1 MIIILM
7 GPPGGGKGSQA
18 KVLKTHYSIPHI
30 STGDMFR
37 ENIKNETVLG
47 KKVKAILA
55 AGELVPDS
63 LTDELVLDRLSQPDA
78 KGGFILDGYPR
89 NLAQAVELDRI
100 LAKLGFT
107 ITKVVNIDA
116 NDELIV
122 ARLAGRRVCP
132 KCGETYHIP
141 NMPPKVSGK
150 CDKCNADIV
159 QRADDQEST
168 IRSRLSLYHENSKPI
183 EQFYED
189 KGLFCT
195 VDGNVSIEHTK
206 AQIIEVLGK

>member
-37 ENIKNETVLG
+37 ENIKNETLLG

-89 NLAQAVELDRI
+89 NHAQAVELDRI
-100 LAKLGFT
+100 LAKLGFN

-116 NDELIV
+116 SDELIV
-122 ARLAGRRVCP
+122 TRLAGRRVCP
-132 KCGETYHIP
+132 KCSETYHIP
-141 NMPPKVSGK
+141 NMPPKVEGK
-150 CDKCNADIV
+150 CDKCGAEIV
-159 QRADDQEST
+159 QRADDQEAT
-168 IRSRLSLYHENSKPI
+168 IRARLALYHENSKPI
-183 EQFYED
+183 EQFYAD

-206 AQIIEVLGK
+206 TQIIEVLGK

>member
-47 KKVKAILA
+47 KKVKAILV

-63 LTDELVLDRLSQPDA
+63 LTDELVLDRLSQADA
-78 KGGFILDGYPR
+78 KCGFILDGYPR

-100 LAKLGFT
+100 LAKLGFS

-116 NDELIV
+116 ADELIV
-122 ARLAGRRVCP
+122 QRLAGRRVCP
-132 KCGETYHIP
+132 KCSETYHIP
-141 NMPPKVSGK
+141 NMPPQVEGK

-159 QRADDQEST
+159 QRADDQEAT
-168 IRSRLSLYHENSKPI
+168 IRARLALYHENSKPI

>member
-100 LAKLGFT
+100 LAKLGFS

-116 NDELIV
+116 ADELIV
-122 ARLAGRRVCP
+122 QRLAGRRVCP
-132 KCGETYHIP
+132 KCSETYHIP
-141 NMPPKVSGK
+141 NMPPQVEGK

-159 QRADDQEST
+159 QRADDQEAT
-168 IRSRLSLYHENSKPI
+168 IRARLALYHENSKPI

-195 VDGNVSIEHTK
+195 VDGNVSIKHTK